1 MPAPTACKH
10 TVSGSISPRCPRC
23 FSPFLHST
31 GSLSVFH
38 PYLALRGGPRGFRQD
53 SSCPALLRSP
63 VDRQTDSNTG
73 LSPAAARLSRRFFS
87 RFDSHGPVLLP
98 RRRRNVSGLGSFPF
112 DRHYS
117 GNRCFFLF
125 LQVLRCF
132 SSLRS
137 LILRCFWPS
146 AKKVDPFGHPRI
158 ESFLQIPADF
168 RSLTRPSSLMEAK
181 ASSVCS

>member
-23 FSPFLHST
+23 FSPFLRST

-53 SSCPALLRSP
+53 SSCPALLRIT
-63 VDRQTDSNTG
+63 VDRVLTSCKG
-73 LSPAAARLSRRFFS
+73 LSPALASLSRLFYS
-87 RFDSHGPVLLP
+87 KTHSHGPLLLP
-98 RRRRNVSGLGSFPF
+98 RLRRNENGLGSFPF

-117 GNRCFFLF
+117 GNRFFFLF

-132 SSLRS
+132 SSLRL
-137 LILRCFWPS
+137 LILRCDVPS
-146 AKKVDPFGHPRI
+146 ARRVDLFGHPRI